1 MIHPPVPPAAWAA
14 EGARVAGALAEVAAA
29 VIVGRDAEAAA
40 LVAIGIARAQRQD
53 RRCAIGDLTGGTG
66 PLRVPG
72 AMGLAE
78 CVRDGRPISEIARP
92 LADDDRTF
100 LLPAGDAAGDPIQIF
115 TSPRWP
121 RLIAGFREMDAL
133 LLLVATV
140 DAPRLDALI
149 AEVDGVVAVDLPVAL
164 TRGFPLLGTAD
175 RPEDELPPIPRS
187 MPDLGTAQG
196 VGAGRAGATGRAG
209 APPRRTGRRLGRRI
223 ALALVLG
230 ALATA
235 AALSISRRR
244 AATDA
249 AGNAGPAPSG
259 AGAASS
265 APTGAATSPSAGG
278 SPASDDDREA
288 PVRADTITLGAV
300 VNPGDS
306 ARAATFAIELVA
318 ANTSSGA
325 NSALT
330 TRGLRLPAPTLAPVP
345 LGSDGRP
352 WFRALTGA
360 WRDRAEAEAFLADLR
375 DRGLVRP
382 TVGRVLRAPYALQ
395 LARGVPPEDV
405 PAALA
410 GWAERGVPAYA
421 LLQDD
426 GRARIYV
433 GAFETSGQSVLL
445 AASLRDLGVAPV
457 VAFRTGRTF

>member
-14 EGARVAGALAEVAAA
+14 EGARVAGALADVAAA

-175 RPEDELPPIPRS
+175 RPEDELPPIPRG

-196 VGAGRAGATGRAG
+196 VGAARDGASGRAG

-223 ALALVLG
+223 ALALVLSG
-230 ALATA
+230 LATV
-235 AALSISRRR
+235 AALNIAKRR
-244 AATDA
+244 AATADPGQTEPADVAEVA
-249 AGNAGPAPSG
+249 A
-259 AGAASS
+259 
-265 APTGAATSPSAGG
+265 TGAAAPE
-278 SPASDDDREA
+278 DERDA

-433 GAFETSGQSVLL
+433 GAFETSGQSALL

>member
-14 EGARVAGALAEVAAA
+14 EGARVAGALADVAAA

-40 LVAIGIARAQRQD
+40 LVAIGIARAQRRE

-175 RPEDELPPIPRS
+175 RPEDDLPPIPRS

-196 VGAGRAGATGRAG
+196 VGAGRGVTSGHEG
-209 APPRRTGRRLGRRI
+209 TPRRAPRRLGRR
-223 ALALVLG
+223 LALVLLLG
-230 ALATA
+230 GIATA
-235 AALSISRRR
+235 TVVSIAKRGATPE
-244 AATDA
+244 AAT
-249 AGNAGPAPSG
+249 PE
-259 AGAASS
+259 
-265 APTGAATSPSAGG
+265 AATPT
-278 SPASDDDREA
+278 DDRDT
-288 PVRADTITLGAV
+288 PVRADTLTLGAV

-330 TRGLRLPAPTLAPVP
+330 TRGLRLPAPTLAPVQ
-345 LGSDGRP
+345 LTSDGRP

-426 GRARIYV
+426 GRARLYV

>member
-196 VGAGRAGATGRAG
+196 VGAGRAGATGWAG

-230 ALATA
+230 GLATV
-235 AALSISRRR
+235 AALNIAKRR
-244 AATDA
+244 AATADSGRTEPAADA
-249 AGNAGPAPSG
+249 AEE
-259 AGAASS
+259 AA
-265 APTGAATSPSAGG
+265 TGAAA
-278 SPASDDDREA
+278 PADERDT

>member
-14 EGARVAGALAEVAAA
+14 EGARVAGALADVAAA

-66 PLRVPG
+66 PLRIPG

-187 MPDLGTAQG
+187 LPDLGTAQD
-196 VGAGRAGATGRAG
+196 VGAARDGAGGRAG
-209 APPRRTGRRLGRRI
+209 APARRTGRRLGRRI

-230 ALATA
+230 GLATV
-235 AALSISRRR
+235 AALNIAKRR
-244 AATDA
+244 AATADSGRTEPAADA
-249 AGNAGPAPSG
+249 AE
-259 AGAASS
+259 AA
-265 APTGAATSPSAGG
+265 ATGAAA
-278 SPASDDDREA
+278 PADERDT